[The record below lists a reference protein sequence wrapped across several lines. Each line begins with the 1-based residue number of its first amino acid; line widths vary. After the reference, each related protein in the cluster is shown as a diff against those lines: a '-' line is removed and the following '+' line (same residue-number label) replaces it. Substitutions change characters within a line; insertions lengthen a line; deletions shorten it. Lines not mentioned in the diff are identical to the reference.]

1 MKYWEEN
8 ERHDV
13 EFNVGDLVFVGLS
26 NEQFKPLIKMYSLVA
41 WRFEGMVKVLERIKY
56 VTYKLGYHWN

>member
-8 ERHDV
+8 ERHHV

-26 NEQFKPLIKMYSLVA
+26 KEQFKTPIKMYSLVA
-41 WRFEGMVKVLERIKY
+41 WRFEGMVEVL
-56 VTYKLGYHWN
+56 